1 MGLLSKDMILKADDL
16 VTEEVSVPEWG
27 GEVLLKSL
35 TGTQRDAFEDSTVD
49 QRGQNQKMNLVNLR
63 ARLLSLCI
71 VDENGRRMFTDV
83 DVFELGGKN
92 AKVLE
97 KLFDKARSMNGM
109 SDDDVEEMTKGFTD
123 GQSELSTSD

>member
-123 GQSELSTSD
+123 GQSEPSTSD